1 MKTNRSFHIILI
13 TVFLSIATG
22 DYHYDDHCV
31 YTLYVKTGSGIKSGT
46 DSKISIALGDAVGR
60 SVWVPDLKSWGL
72 MGPHHDYYE
81 RGNVDVFSGRGPCIG
96 SPICNLNVSSDGSGM
111 FPSWYCEYVEV
122 TSTGPHR
129 SCDQSAFY
137 VDQWLSSRMP
147 PFESTA
153 VIDGCGM
160 SGGRAVRRIKRGSL
174 IVGKAR
180 ERSEAY

>member
-1 MKTNRSFHIILI
+1 MVRTYFPSQYNLGFICMQD
-13 TVFLSIATG
+13 
-22 DYHYDDHCV
+22 DYCV

-137 VDQWLSSRMP
+137 VDQWLSLRMP

-153 VIDGCGM
+153 VIDGCRM

-180 ERSEAY
+180 KRSEAY